1 MPSGKLALTIANN
14 RANNRP
20 ASARLLNAARLS
32 LALSA
37 GVCLTSV
44 IPVMADQLP
53 GVFVPAADGVPEMV
67 AIPGGCSEIGSML
80 IGSEDNLPRE
90 ACLPDFFIS
99 KYEITYAEFE
109 QFLAD
114 RASPG
119 ALTSVL
125 FKNTGNLARFPVTE
139 VSWFDAMEYAIWLS
153 NKTGNIFRLPTEEEW
168 EYAARAGAGF
178 GTQYSWG
185 NRQAAGLANCR
196 DCAAADTAE
205 GAVATGQFPPNAF
218 GLHDMHGNVAEWTT
232 GCYHGQDEIVTRSR
246 GGQRLS
252 VCRVGVVRGGSW
264 RNTQSRLT
272 FWLRSSQ
279 ISLEPAVDVGFRL
292 VME

>member
-1 MPSGKLALTIANN
+1 MPATPNKLL
-14 RANNRP
+14 
-20 ASARLLNAARLS
+20 ASTRKFRFATVYRRTLAGLLLGTS
-32 LALSA
+32 I
-37 GVCLTSV
+37 GVA
-44 IPVMADQLP
+44 ADQLP
-53 GVFVPAADGVPEMV
+53 GVFLPAAEGVPVMV
-67 AIPGGCSEIGSML
+67 AIPGGCTEIGSML
-80 IGSEDNLPRE
+80 IGSEDNPPRE
-90 ACLPDFFIS
+90 VCLSDFFIS

-153 NKTGNIFRLPTEEEW
+153 NKTGRTFRLPTEEEW

-205 GAVATGQFPPNAF
+205 GAVVVGQFPANAF

-232 GCYHGQDEIVTRSR
+232 GCYHGQDEIITRTRS
-246 GGQRLS
+246 GQRLS

-264 RNTQSRLT
+264 RNRQDRLT
-272 FWLRSSQ
+272 FWFRGRQ
-279 ISLEPAVDVGFRL
+279 NTLEPAIDVGFRL